1 MLARMQGQEPSAA
14 ATQPQK
20 PATAARHGP
29 FDPSTCKS
37 LYVGNLHAQL
47 TEAVLQHTISHLG
60 FHVQD
65 VKIIKHKVSGLSAGY
80 GFVRFADHG

>member
-1 MLARMQGQEPSAA
+1 MPIAP
-14 ATQPQK
+14 QPRK
-20 PATAARHGP
+20 PAPTAGHGP

-47 TEAVLQHTISHLG
+47 TESLLQSAINQLG

-65 VKIIKHKVSGLSAGY
+65 VKIIKDKVSGLSAGY
-80 GFVRFADHG
+80 GFVGFLDHGGAPFV

>member
-1 MLARMQGQEPSAA
+1 MQGQYPSVSAV
-14 ATQPQK
+14 QPRK
-20 PATAARHGP
+20 PPTAAGQGP

-47 TEAVLQHTISHLG
+47 TETVLQHTISHLG

-65 VKIIKHKVSGLSAGY
+65 VKIIKDKVSGLSAGY